1 MKIFRKLFAAFTA
14 AFITAAI
21 AVPCFSASAA
31 EKSLTAANNAPYTV
45 LMGIKSD
52 CVNNQDGE
60 LWDQKGSNFQTVSAD
75 GDYKVSY
82 AIEKNQGS
90 GKNIYTLALDTNMK
104 KDSLPN
110 VAITVNSISLIKA
123 SDGTIIS
130 IPYNGASA
138 VQTVNT
144 NGCHRLNILYAY
156 GTTPAKAIDS
166 VMPDF
171 AKGDE
176 LAVTFNISGLA
187 PAVSTEFTPE
197 TTTSDTS
204 SGGSFGGMTSYTT
217 AVTGASVGGIGNAN
231 TNNSTGTV
239 AQTADPGVI
248 AVVVTGAAAAALAL
262 GAFTV
267 RRKKK

>member
-45 LMGIKSD
+45 LMGLKSD

-60 LWDQKGSNFQTVSAD
+60 LWDQKGSNFQTISAD

-82 AIEKNQGS
+82 TIEKNQGS

-104 KDSLPN
+104 KDSLPG

-123 SDGTIIS
+123 SDGTIVS

-144 NGCHRLNILYAY
+144 NGCHRLNILYSY

-187 PAVSTEFTPE
+187 PAVSTEFTPD
-197 TTTSDTS
+197 TTTADTS
-204 SGGSFGGMTSYTT
+204 SGGSFGGMTSFTT
-217 AVTGASVGGIGNAN
+217 TVTGASIGGAGN
-231 TNNSTGTV
+231 TNSSVGTV
-239 AQTADPGVI
+239 AQTADPGVV
-248 AVVVTGAAAAALAL
+248 AVVVTGGAAAALAL
-262 GAFTV
+262 GAFTI